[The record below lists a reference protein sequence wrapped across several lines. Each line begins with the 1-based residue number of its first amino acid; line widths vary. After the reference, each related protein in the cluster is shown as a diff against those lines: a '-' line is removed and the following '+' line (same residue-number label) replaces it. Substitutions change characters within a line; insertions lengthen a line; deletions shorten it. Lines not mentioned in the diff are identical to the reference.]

1 MEKKKVLSYSVAT
14 WIVLQ
19 YCNHLWV
26 FVFVFN
32 LSTLFRRQIEDLLEQ
47 LRELKDVNS
56 RLFKLVSDRD
66 FEIKRLKRK
75 RDEDRAAL
83 AGTIVLLLLTSGK

>member
-1 MEKKKVLSYSVAT
+1 MATVLFCGHLDRFAIIISLFVA
-14 WIVLQ
+14 V
-19 YCNHLWV
+19 V
-26 FVFVFN
+26 FLN

-66 FEIKRLKRK
+66 FEIRRLKKK
-75 RDEDRAAL
+75 REEDRVAL
-83 AGTIVLLLLTSGK
+83 TGTIVLLLLTSGK

>member
-1 MEKKKVLSYSVAT
+1 MSYSAAT
-14 WIVLQ
+14 WIILQ
-19 YCNHLWV
+19 YNHLFVVVV
-26 FVFVFN
+26 FFN

-66 FEIKRLKRK
+66 FEIKRLKKK
-75 RDEDRAAL
+75 REEDRVAL